1 VTRKPPRCWTGRCV
15 HRGSCERK
23 PQDRSV
29 SRGRPN
35 SKSETRNPKQ
45 TRMTEARMLKAAASG
60 APRALPALARAFVAV
75 ALLSGGPRF
84 VSAALAPDPLGWR
97 LGVAAWSF
105 KNFTFHEAI
114 DRTAV
119 LGLRYLEAAAPP
131 AGTRGQGQRRQIR
144 RQACRWPSVCGHQR
158 KPRPPVVPVT

>member
-1 VTRKPPRCWTGRCV
+1 
-15 HRGSCERK
+15 
-23 PQDRSV
+23 
-29 SRGRPN
+29 
-35 SKSETRNPKQ
+35 
-45 TRMTEARMLKAAASG
+45 MLKAAGSG

-114 DRTAV
+114 DRTAA
-119 LGLRYLEAAAPP
+119 LGLRYLEAFEGLRLLGSRLLSLHVKDLNEAAPTGHDVWWGTGKGDI
-131 AGTRGQGQRRQIR
+131 AGVLREVQRLGI
-144 RQACRWPSVCGHQR
+144 
-158 KPRPPVVPVT
+158 RPPALAGRASADEFVVGPVGGQVWVDINVNRVHPLFP

>member
-1 VTRKPPRCWTGRCV
+1 
-15 HRGSCERK
+15 
-23 PQDRSV
+23 
-29 SRGRPN
+29 
-35 SKSETRNPKQ
+35 
-45 TRMTEARMLKAAASG
+45 MLKAAASG

-114 DRTAV
+114 DRTASHGQNPHWTERRV
-119 LGLRYLEAAAPP
+119 LPQL
-131 AGTRGQGQRRQIR
+131 GQT
-144 RQACRWPSVCGHQR
+144 V
-158 KPRPPVVPVT
+158 